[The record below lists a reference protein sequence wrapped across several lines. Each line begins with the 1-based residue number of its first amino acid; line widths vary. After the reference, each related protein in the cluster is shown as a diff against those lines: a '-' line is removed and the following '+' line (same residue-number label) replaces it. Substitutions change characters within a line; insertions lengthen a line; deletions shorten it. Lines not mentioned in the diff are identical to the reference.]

1 MAAIPTR
8 KTPPE
13 ARVAATGT
21 GRKPGGNQGGCCLG
35 VLEWIFP
42 EDVGPTE
49 KFDEIDN
56 RLRKASSEIDIVSKD
71 IARVKEL
78 SE

>member
-1 MAAIPTR
+1 MDNRELER
-8 KTPPE
+8 KLYE
-13 ARVAATGT
+13 IKDKLDLLA
-21 GRKPGGNQGGCCLG
+21 
-35 VLEWIFP
+35 
-42 EDVGPTE
+42 E